1 MDTLEKYYEL
11 GSKLGYEGQELRHF
25 VSERDKIDRDERHA
39 VRQSEARKLDA
50 ERDEG
55 ERKIREVEMTL
66 MHEQEMNR
74 IRLESERMTSQ
85 SNNDPIAQH
94 ADHFVRPPP
103 MQPFKESTMSIQT
116 YLDIYERYATDAGWD
131 VHSLAINLGRL
142 LTGKAADVYV
152 RLPISLA
159 HNYQSL
165 KSALLE
171 CYQLTSDDFRRKF
184 FTSRLMDNESALQL
198 MERMKHALSSWITVA
213 KIELTFDGLFD
224 LLLKTQYIRACPRD
238 LTVFI
243 TQQAPESLE
252 KLVEISGHFLDSKPR
267 YWGQLNDDTSTR
279 KQIDTGRSQVSVTN
293 RYSGS
298 VDQNITRS
306 PRNANITCFLCNKR
320 GHVARDCRES
330 SSRAPQPNQR
340 NGPRT
345 SQFANAVV
353 ADDAAMHNESCPRA
367 HQANNTNPDDCRACV
382 RDCTPDFCSA
392 CVRARLQKLTYVR
405 RLCE

>member
-1 MDTLEKYYEL
+1 
-11 GSKLGYEGQELRHF
+11 
-25 VSERDKIDRDERHA
+25 
-39 VRQSEARKLDA
+39 
-50 ERDEG
+50 
-55 ERKIREVEMTL
+55 
-66 MHEQEMNR
+66 
-74 IRLESERMTSQ
+74 
-85 SNNDPIAQH
+85 
-94 ADHFVRPPP
+94 
-103 MQPFKESTMSIQT
+103 MSIQT

-152 RLPISLA
+152 RLPIYLA

-171 CYQLTSDDFRRKF
+171 CYQLTSDDFKRKF
-184 FTSRLMDNESALQL
+184 CTSRLMDNESALQL
-198 MERMKHALSSWITVA
+198 MERMKHALSSWITIA

-267 YWGQLNDDTSTR
+267 YSGQLNDDTSSR
-279 KQIDTGRSQVSVTN
+279 KPNDTGRSQVNVTN
-293 RYSGS
+293 RYRGS

-320 GHVARDCRES
+320 GHVARDCRGH
-330 SSRAPQPNQR
+330 SSRAPQPNQ
-340 NGPRT
+340 
-345 SQFANAVV
+345 
-353 ADDAAMHNESCPRA
+353 
-367 HQANNTNPDDCRACV
+367 
-382 RDCTPDFCSA
+382 
-392 CVRARLQKLTYVR
+392 
-405 RLCE
+405 